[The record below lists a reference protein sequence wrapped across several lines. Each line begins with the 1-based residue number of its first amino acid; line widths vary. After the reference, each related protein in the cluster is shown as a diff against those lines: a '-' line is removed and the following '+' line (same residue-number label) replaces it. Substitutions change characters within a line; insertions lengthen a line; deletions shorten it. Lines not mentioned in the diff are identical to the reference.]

1 MTAGRRGP
9 ETSQFGGFIRRE
21 TMNSDEHRSI
31 GQAMRRAHQVT
42 SIAMELAVPAGL
54 GAWFDHKNGTSPLW
68 TIVGALI
75 GSGVATL
82 SLRQL
87 IRNLEK

>member
-1 MTAGRRGP
+1 
-9 ETSQFGGFIRRE
+9 
-21 TMNSDEHRSI
+21 MNSDEHRSI

-42 SIAMELAVPAGL
+42 SIAMELAIPAGL

-68 TIVGALI
+68 TIVGVLI

-87 IRNLEK
+87 IRDLEK

>member
-1 MTAGRRGP
+1 MAGRSTRPGDLFNEWFHP
-9 ETSQFGGFIRRE
+9 EG
-21 TMNSDEHRSI
+21 TMNSDENRSI

-68 TIVGALI
+68 TIVGVFI
-75 GSGVATL
+75 GSSVAIL

-87 IRNLEK
+87 IRELEQ

>member
-1 MTAGRRGP
+1 
-9 ETSQFGGFIRRE
+9 
-21 TMNSDEHRSI
+21 MNSDEHQSI

-54 GAWFDHKNGTSPLW
+54 GAWFDHQYGASPLW
-68 TIVGALI
+68 TIVGVLI

-87 IRNLEK
+87 IRDLEK